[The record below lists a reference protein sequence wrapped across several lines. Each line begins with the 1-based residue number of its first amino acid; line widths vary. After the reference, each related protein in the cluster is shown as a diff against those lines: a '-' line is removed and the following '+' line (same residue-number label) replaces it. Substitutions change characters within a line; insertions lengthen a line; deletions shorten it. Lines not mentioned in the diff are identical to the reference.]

1 MSADSAHIC
10 HRRGRAAA
18 RGGVGLMRRPLGS
31 IDWFPGAEHQTLHE
45 VFLMAEEGWQLYPIY
60 GVDADG
66 VCACPKGATCPN
78 PGKHPTTP
86 HGFNDASSDPKRIA
100 EMFARWP
107 GDNVGHKTGRASGM
121 VIIDVDPRNGG
132 METLRRTAGTLQRRI
147 AATRGRASRQVST
160 SVR

>member
-1 MSADSAHIC
+1 
-10 HRRGRAAA
+10 
-18 RGGVGLMRRPLGS
+18 MRHPLGH
-31 IDWFPGAEHQTLHE
+31 IERKPDVEHQILRE
-45 VFLMAEEGWQLYPIY
+45 AWSFSEENWQIYPVY
-60 GVDADG
+60 GVDTDG
-66 VCACPKGATCPN
+66 VCHCSKGTARSD

-100 EMFARWP
+100 GMFARWP
-107 GDNVGHKTGRASGM
+107 GDNVGHKTGRASGT